1 MYIRALPI
9 TCVGAVYAWAD
20 IGAYN
25 TIIHM
30 YVDQKAKSTFLLN
43 LHVLWGLLSGTSTSR
58 PTVRTYI
65 CTYMCMYIYDYV
77 MHMYTTCAYMYV
89 GVVVTVVTCPTSS
102 P

>member
-1 MYIRALPI
+1 MPEQIL
-9 TCVGAVYAWAD
+9 VL
-20 IGAYN
+20 
-25 TIIHM
+25 TIQL

-58 PTVRTYI
+58 PTVRAYI